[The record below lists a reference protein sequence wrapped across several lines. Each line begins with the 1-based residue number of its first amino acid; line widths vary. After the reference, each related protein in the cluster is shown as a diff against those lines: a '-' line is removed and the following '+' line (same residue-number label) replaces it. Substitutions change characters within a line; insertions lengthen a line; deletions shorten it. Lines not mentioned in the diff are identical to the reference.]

1 MRRLDIRTI
10 LVGVDGS
17 TAADA
22 ATDVAAALARKCS
35 GSLILLHVV
44 APLPE
49 GRLRNELNE
58 FVRME
63 HHELTEYEMLQNA
76 GRDIVSKSET
86 RVRESGLNQIE
97 SLVEVG
103 DAAERIVNMAGARN
117 VDVIVLGRR
126 GRGTIA
132 QLLLGSVSHKVIQI
146 AKCSV
151 MIVPFT

>member
-1 MRRLDIRTI
+1 MDICTV

-17 TAADA
+17 PAADA
-22 ATDVAAALARKCS
+22 ATDVAAALARKS
-35 GSLILLHVV
+35 DGSLIVLHVV

-49 GRLRNELNE
+49 GRLRNQLTE

-63 HHELTEYEMLQNA
+63 HNELTEYEMLQNA
-76 GRDIVSKSET
+76 GRDVVSKSEA
-86 RVRESGLNQIE
+86 RARESGLSQIE

-103 DAAERIVNMAGARN
+103 DAAEQIVNMAGARG

>member
-1 MRRLDIRTI
+1 M
-10 LVGVDGS
+10 
-17 TAADA
+17 
-22 ATDVAAALARKCS
+22 
-35 GSLILLHVV
+35 HVV

-58 FVRME
+58 FVCME

>member
-86 RVRESGLNQIE
+86 GVRESGLNQIE

>member
-1 MRRLDIRTI
+1 MDIRTI

-103 DAAERIVNMAGARN
+103 DAAERIVNMAGVRN

>member
-1 MRRLDIRTI
+1 MDICTV

-103 DAAERIVNMAGARN
+103 DAAERIVHMAGARG

>member
-1 MRRLDIRTI
+1 MDICTV

-22 ATDVAAALARKCS
+22 ATDVAVALARKCD
-35 GSLILLHVV
+35 GSLIVLHVV

-49 GRLRNELNE
+49 GRLRNQLTE

-63 HHELTEYEMLQNA
+63 HNELTEYEMQQNA
-76 GRDIVSKSET
+76 GRDIVSKSEA
-86 RVRESGLNQIE
+86 RARGSGLNQIE

-103 DAAERIVNMAGARN
+103 DAAEQIVNMAGTRG

-151 MIVPFT
+151 MIVPST